1 VDDPSGGVT
10 GRFGGVIGRYYSES
24 TPWWPPRPSA
34 PPGAANVVMVVLDD
48 VGFAQLGC
56 FGSDIDTPVLDAL
69 GRDGLRFSNFHT
81 TAVCSATRSCLLTG
95 RNHHANGMGRVIEV
109 ATGFPG
115 YNARIPPENGLLSE
129 MLLPAGYATFA
140 VGKWHLTPDDECH
153 MAAARDRWPLGRGF
167 ERFYGFM
174 SGETHQFAPALVRD
188 NQLIEPPGRVADG
201 YHLTEDLVDHAIGCV
216 RDLRVVDDRK
226 PFFLY
231 LCPGAC
237 HTPHQAPRPWIDRY
251 RGRFD
256 EGWDVWRDRAYER
269 QRASGIIRAGTEL
282 SPRPSW
288 VPPWSSLSGDERRLY
303 ARYMEAFAG
312 FLSHTD
318 HHLGRLF
325 DFLRLTGDWDNTL
338 VMALSDNGAS
348 SEGGPTGSLNILTGM
363 NGRPLGPAD
372 SVAHL
377 DEIGGPRWHNNYPWG
392 WTVAG
397 NTPFKRWKREVHEGG
412 IADPLIVHWPSGLP
426 GPGVRHQYVHAVDLV
441 PTVLDA
447 VGAPAPGVI
456 KGVHQSPLH
465 GVSVL
470 PVLRDAGAPECR
482 TTQYYEMFGSR
493 ALYHEGWKA
502 VVSHP
507 FVRTDQSF
515 DDDVWELYHVDTDPS
530 ECHDLAAQRP
540 DKVAELTERWWVEA
554 ARYDV
559 LPLDNRPMSEWVVD
573 RPRSVPPR
581 RSYTFYPG
589 AAQVPEV
596 VAPNV
601 RNRSHEITA
610 SVTVTGGVASG
621 VLLAQGSGL
630 GGWCFFVE
638 DGRLRYTHNL
648 VGVEHHH
655 VRSEVPVSEGPH
667 DLSFRF
673 VRVGEHRGVGSLLVD
688 GAVVGEGEIP
698 RFTPARF
705 SLTGAGVTCG
715 YCNGLPVCDDIVP
728 PFTFSGVI
736 HGVTVSLDG
745 DAFVDAEGE
754 ARAAIAAQ

>member
-1 VDDPSGGVT
+1 MDEPNGW
-10 GRFGGVIGRYYSES
+10 VIGRYYDES
-24 TPWWPPRPSA
+24 TPWWPPRPAA
-34 PPGAANVVMVVLDD
+34 PPGAPNVVMVVLDD

-69 GRDGLRFSNFHT
+69 GHEGIRFSNFHT

-109 ATGFPG
+109 ASGFPG

-174 SGETHQFAPALVRD
+174 SGETHQFAPALVHD
-188 NQLIEPPGRVADG
+188 NHLTDPPGTIADG
-201 YHLTEDLVDHAIGCV
+201 YHLTEDLVDRAIGCV

-226 PFFLY
+226 PFLLY

-237 HTPHQAPRPWIDRY
+237 HTPHQAPRPWIERY
-251 RGRFD
+251 CGRFD
-256 EGWDVWRDRAYER
+256 DGWDAWRERAYAR
-269 QRASGIIRAGTEL
+269 QRDAGIIRSGTEL
-282 SPRPSW
+282 SERPAW
-288 VPPWSSLSGDERRLY
+288 VPAWSSLPADERRLY

-325 DFLRLTGDWDNTL
+325 EFLRLTGDWDNTFVL
-338 VMALSDNGAS
+338 VLSDNGAS
-348 SEGGPTGSLNILTGM
+348 SEGGPTGSLNILHGM
-363 NGRPLGPAD
+363 NSRPLSPSDAI
-372 SVAHL
+372 AQL

-397 NTPFKRWKREVHEGG
+397 NTPFRRWKREVHEGG
-412 IADPLIVHWPSGLP
+412 IADPLIARWPSGLP
-426 GPGVRHQYVHAVDLV
+426 GPGIRHQYVHAIDLV
-441 PTVLDA
+441 PTILDA
-447 VGAPAPGVI
+447 AGVAAPESI
-456 KGVHQSPLH
+456 KGVRQSPLH

-470 PVLRDAGAPECR
+470 SILRDAGAPECR
-482 TTQYYEMFGSR
+482 TTQYYEMFGCR

-502 VVSHP
+502 VISHP
-507 FVRTDQSF
+507 FIRTDQSF
-515 DDDVWELYHVDTDPS
+515 DDDVWELYHVDVDPS

-540 DKVAELTERWWVEA
+540 DKVAELSERWWVEA
-554 ARYDV
+554 GRYGV
-559 LPLDNRPMSEWVVD
+559 LPLDNRPMSSFVVD
-573 RPRSVPPR
+573 RPLSVSPR
-581 RSYTFYPG
+581 RVSVFYPG

-601 RNRSHEITA
+601 RNRSHVITA
-610 SVTVTGGVASG
+610 SVTVTGVADG
-621 VLLAQGSGL
+621 ALLAQGSGL
-630 GGWCFFVE
+630 GGWCFYV
-638 DGRLRYTHNL
+638 DRGRLRYTHNL
-648 VGVEHHH
+648 GGVEWHD
-655 VRSEVPVSEGPH
+655 VRSDVIVPAGSH

-673 VRVGEHRGVGSLLVD
+673 ARVADHCGVGTLLID
-688 GAVVGEGEIP
+688 GAVVGKGEIP

-715 YCNGLPVCDDIVP
+715 YSGGLPVTDAITP
-728 PFTFSGVI
+728 PFTFTGVI
-736 HGVTVSLDG
+736 HRVTVSLDG
-745 DAFVDAEGE
+745 DAFVDPEGE
-754 ARAAIAAQ
+754 VRAAMLAQ